1 VGLARLK
8 GRTGSRPGEWGLLA
22 GQGVEDQR
30 IAGGMARSCCKEKDQ
45 GGRTYFEVQLGQ
57 QSQEVQGMRGGQQR
71 IEAAEEGCER
81 ESSSLGMEDL
91 GDGWC

>member
-30 IAGGMARSCCKEKDQ
+30 SAGGMAMSCCKVKDQ
-45 GGRTYFEVQLGQ
+45 GGRTYFEVQLDQ
-57 QSQEVQGMRGGQQR
+57 QSQEVQGKRGGQQR
-71 IEAAEEGCER
+71 IEAVEEGCER